1 MFTSTDHDKLQ
12 QLMAS
17 SPENRALIEKL
28 LASHEEAVASISHE
42 IRNPLTLVYSTLQLL
57 ESRHP
62 DIVSDRYWLSMREDV
77 EYMQQLL
84 TDLSSL
90 NHSRSL
96 FYRK

>member
-1 MFTSTDHDKLQ
+1 MFSSTDHDKLQ

-62 DIVSDRYWLSMREDV
+62 DIV
-77 EYMQQLL
+77 
-84 TDLSSL
+84 
-90 NHSRSL
+90 
-96 FYRK
+96 